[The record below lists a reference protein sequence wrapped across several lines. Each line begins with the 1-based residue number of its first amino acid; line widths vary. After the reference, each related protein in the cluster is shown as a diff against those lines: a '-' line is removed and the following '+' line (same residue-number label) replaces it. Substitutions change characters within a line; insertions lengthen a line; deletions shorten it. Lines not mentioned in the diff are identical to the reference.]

1 MNAHELILGHV
12 LHGRAWRNL
21 VLVLMLVLGTKS
33 FGNGLHCW
41 HLRGHENDRTRC
53 VALVDGCCMH
63 GDGGGEYL
71 CLALSIGKAKHMDCI
86 PHKAALIIHLG
97 NKATRFVLF
106 PDQWS
111 ALLDFDTYPAAAS
124 CQPHTISA
132 QDHSLNFPL
141 LVLEFYI
148 IFAVAF

>member
-1 MNAHELILGHV
+1 MNPHELILGHV

-21 VLVLMLVLGTKS
+21 VLILMLVLGTKS
-33 FGNGLHCW
+33 FGIVETWEGMKMTEQGAWLWSMH
-41 HLRGHENDRTRC
+41 
-53 VALVDGCCMH
+53 GCCMH

-97 NKATRFVLF
+97 NKATRFLLF